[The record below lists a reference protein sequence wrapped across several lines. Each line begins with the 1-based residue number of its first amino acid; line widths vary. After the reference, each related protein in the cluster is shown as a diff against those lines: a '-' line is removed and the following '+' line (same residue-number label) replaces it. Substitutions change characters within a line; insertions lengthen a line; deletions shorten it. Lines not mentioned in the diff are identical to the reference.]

1 MSWFSKHPNW
11 LYLESLELS
20 NNSIYKESYQ
30 FIDRTLISCGEILV
44 HKEETERYCILIVY
58 PDATPYVPPSV
69 YLLQS
74 LLNEHEALKFSQ
86 ISPNKISE
94 AISDKVR
101 FFNRRHQNED
111 GSICFIEIGDL
122 HNETA
127 EIFKIKDIIKR
138 IRVWLAGRIPKDSRE
153 VELFYHF
160 SKRCREIQYLLPDL
174 FFDQEI
180 VKGTFYAGLSTIM
193 PANYFENNKLKKTY
207 VGILLT
213 GSNDAGLQI
222 PPKVYAGENFVFYA
236 NIPDPKK
243 IMQFLGG
250 KRDSQFKEDI
260 DKEKIIIGYWWDLSR
275 EPEPFSTINKL
286 AEYIGSG
293 NKENGFKELIESLES
308 DELRKPSDII
318 NIGLRFPGRW
328 QDKDWQMLRLEKG
341 SRCVLFKN
349 DFEEL
354 KNRLLDYSISSVY
367 QEYITEPYYHK
378 RNTGRADRNILKS
391 INISLIGC
399 GALGSEISDCLC
411 KAGIGSFLLVD
422 KEVFNAHNSIR
433 HCIGLNRVSFPKVL
447 ALAEYLSLHN
457 PFINI
462 DMKGCDIL
470 QEEFNNYFPSGF
482 IGVSSVADDNVE
494 SFLNEKSVEHNRTV
508 FYVRALRGGK
518 AARIFRIKPREDA
531 CMNCLALYLKEN
543 NDLFIDIEE
552 DKDLPVITNEC
563 NNSVRPASAAD
574 LKLIASITARI
585 IIDYLQGKGTD
596 KNHWILSTDSLEK
609 VKLKDSTWGVIHSRF
624 LPPHPKCVICQELK
638 EKKVFIWEEAY
649 ELMKKEAKDTK
660 NLETGGVLIGYIDK
674 NSEFVIRK
682 ATLPGPKAI
691 KKETYFLKDEE
702 FTQKELENSF
712 QNFGSEGLYLGEWHY
727 HPQGTNSPS
736 GIDVKSLTE
745 IAKQDTYRIDSPLLI
760 ILSPSF
766 ECALTIHDK
775 NGQCVKLP
783 IKVVNMGR
791 K

>member
-1 MSWFSKHPNW
+1 MSWFSKYPDW
-11 LYLESLELS
+11 LYSESLELS

-30 FIDRTLISCGEILV
+30 FIDKTLISCGEILV
-44 HKEETERYCILIVY
+44 HKEKTERYCILIVY
-58 PDATPYVPPSV
+58 PDATPYVPPSI
-69 YLLQS
+69 YLLRE
-74 LLNEHEALKFSQ
+74 LLSEADTKKLSQ
-86 ISPNKISE
+86 KSPNEIPS
-94 AISDKVR
+94 AVSDKVR

-111 GSICFIEIGDL
+111 GSICFVEIGDL

-127 EIFKIKDIIKR
+127 EKFEIKDILKR

-174 FFDQEI
+174 FFDQDI
-180 VKGTFYAGLSTIM
+180 VRGTFYAGLSTIM
-193 PANYFENNKLKKTY
+193 PANYFEKNILKKTY
-207 VGILLT
+207 VGIILSGT
-213 GSNDAGLQI
+213 NNSGIQI
-222 PPKVYAGENFVFYA
+222 LPKVYTRENYVFYA
-236 NIPDPKK
+236 NIPNPKK
-243 IMQFLGG
+243 IMQFLEGE
-250 KRDSQFKEDI
+250 KDFQVEKDI
-260 DKEKIIIGYWWDLSR
+260 NEEKIIIGYWWDLNR

-293 NKENGFKELIESLES
+293 SEEDGLKNLIESLKS
-308 DELRKPSDII
+308 ELKKSVDII

-328 QDKDWQMLRLEKG
+328 QDKDWQMLRLER
-341 SRCVLFKN
+341 SNRPILLKN

-354 KNRLLDYSISSVY
+354 RDRLLDYSISSVY
-367 QEYITEPYYHK
+367 QEYITEPYYHR
-378 RNTGRADRNILKS
+378 RNMGRADREILKS

-433 HCIGLNRVSFPKVL
+433 HCIGLNRVSFPKVF

-457 PFINI
+457 PFVNI
-462 DMKGCDIL
+462 DTKGCDIL
-470 QEEFNNYFPSGF
+470 QEEFNNYFPSEF
-482 IGVSSVADDNVE
+482 IAVSSIADDNVE
-494 SFLNEKSVEHNRTV
+494 SFLNEKSVEYNRTV
-508 FYVRALRGGK
+508 FYARALRGGK
-518 AARIFRIKPREDA
+518 AARIFRVKPKEDA

-543 NDLFIDIEE
+543 NDLFINIEE

-563 NNSVRPASAAD
+563 NNPVRPASAAD

-585 IIDYLQGKGTD
+585 IIDYLHGKGTD
-596 KNHWILSTDSLEK
+596 KNHWIWSTESLEK
-609 VKLKDSTWGVIHSRF
+609 VKLNDSTWGVIHSRF
-624 LPPHPKCVICQELK
+624 LPPHPKCVICQRLN
-638 EKKVFIWEEAY
+638 EKKVFICKEAY
-649 ELMKKEAKDTK
+649 ELIKKEVKSTK
-660 NLETGGVLIGYIDK
+660 QLETGGVLIGHINK
-674 NSEFVIRK
+674 NGEFVIRK
-682 ATLPGPKAI
+682 ATVPGPNAI
-691 KKETYFLKDEE
+691 KKETCFLKDEE
-702 FTQKELENSF
+702 FTQKELENAF
-712 QNFGSEGLYLGEWHY
+712 QNFGSKGLYLGEWHY

-766 ECALTIHDK
+766 EYALTIHDK

-783 IKVVNMGR
+783 MKVVDNI
-791 K
+791 

>member
-11 LYLESLELS
+11 LYSESLELS

-44 HKEETERYCILIVY
+44 HKEKTERYCILIVY
-58 PDATPYVPPSV
+58 PDATPYVPPSI
-69 YLLQS
+69 YLLRE
-74 LLNEHEALKFSQ
+74 LL
-86 ISPNKISE
+86 SE
-94 AISDKVR
+94 ADTKKLSQKTPNEIPSSVSDKVR

-111 GSICFIEIGDL
+111 GSLCFIEIGDL
-122 HNETA
+122 HNEIA

-160 SKRCREIQYLLPDL
+160 NKRCREIQYLLPDL

-180 VKGTFYAGLSTIM
+180 VKGRFYAGLSTIM
-193 PANYFENNKLKKTY
+193 PANYSENNILKKTY

-213 GSNDAGLQI
+213 GSNNAGLQI
-222 PPKVYAGENFVFYA
+222 PPKVYARENFIFYA
-236 NIPDPKK
+236 KIPDPKK
-243 IMQFLGG
+243 IMQYL
-250 KRDSQFKEDI
+250 E
-260 DKEKIIIGYWWDLSR
+260 EKIDYQFEKDIEKGEIILGYWWDLNR
-275 EPEPFSTINKL
+275 EPEPFSTINEL

-293 NKENGFKELIESLES
+293 NEEDGLKSLVESLKI
-308 DELRKPSDII
+308 ELKKLADII

-328 QDKDWQMLRLEKG
+328 QDKDWQMLRHERG
-341 SRCVLFKN
+341 NRSILFKN

-354 KNRLLDYSISSVY
+354 KDRLLDYSISSVY

-378 RNTGRADRNILKS
+378 RNMGRADRNILKS

-411 KAGIGSFLLVD
+411 KAGIGNFLLVD

-433 HCIGLNRVSFPKVL
+433 HCIGLNRVSFPKVF

-457 PFINI
+457 PFVNI
-462 DMKGCDIL
+462 DVKECDIL
-470 QEEFNNYFPSGF
+470 KEEFNNYFPSEF
-482 IGVSSVADDNVE
+482 IAVSSIADDNVE
-494 SFLNEKSVEHNRTV
+494 SFLNEKSIEYNRTV
-508 FYVRALRGGK
+508 FYARALRGGK
-518 AARIFRIKPREDA
+518 TARIFRVKPRKDA

-543 NDLFIDIEE
+543 NDLFINIEE

-563 NNSVRPASAAD
+563 NNPVRPASAAD

-585 IIDYLQGKGTD
+585 IIDYLQDKGTD
-596 KNHWILSTDSLEK
+596 KNHWIWNTESLEK
-609 VKLKDSTWGVIHSRF
+609 VNLDDSTWGVIHSRF
-624 LPPHPKCVICQELK
+624 LPPHPKCVICQGLN
-638 EKKVFIWEEAY
+638 EKKVFICKEAY
-649 ELMKKEAKDTK
+649 ELMKEEVKSTKD
-660 NLETGGVLIGYIDK
+660 LETGGVLVGHINK
-674 NSEFVIRK
+674 NGEFVIRK

-702 FTQKELENSF
+702 FTQKELENAF
-712 QNFGSEGLYLGEWHY
+712 QNFGNKGLYLGEWHY
-727 HPQGTNSPS
+727 HPQGKNSPS
-736 GIDVKSLTE
+736 GIDIKSLTE
-745 IAKQDTYRIDSPLLI
+745 IAKQDAYRIDSPLLI
-760 ILSPSF
+760 IFSPSF

-783 IKVVNMGR
+783 IKVVENI
-791 K
+791 

>member
-20 NNSIYKESYQ
+20 NNSIYKQSYQ
-30 FIDRTLISCGEILV
+30 FIDRTFISCGEILV
-44 HKEETERYCILIVY
+44 HKEKTERYCILIVY
-58 PDATPYVPPSV
+58 PDATPYVPPSI
-69 YLLQS
+69 YLLRE
-74 LLNEHEALKFSQ
+74 LL
-86 ISPNKISE
+86 SE
-94 AISDKVR
+94 ADTKKLSQKTPNVIPNAVSDKVR

-160 SKRCREIQYLLPDL
+160 SKRCREIQYLLPDI

-180 VKGTFYAGLSTIM
+180 VKGRFYAGLSTIM
-193 PANYFENNKLKKTY
+193 PANYFEDNKLKKTY

-213 GSNDAGLQI
+213 GSNNAGIQI
-222 PPKVYAGENFVFYA
+222 LPKVYTRENFVFYA

-243 IMQFLGG
+243 IMQFLEG
-250 KRDSQFKEDI
+250 KRDSQLI
-260 DKEKIIIGYWWDLSR
+260 DKEKIIIGYWWDICR

-286 AEYIGSG
+286 AEYISGSIEEG
-293 NKENGFKELIESLES
+293 GFKELIESLES
-308 DELRKPSDII
+308 ELREPADII

-328 QDKDWQMLRLEKG
+328 QDKDWQMLRLERG
-341 SRCVLFKN
+341 NRSVLFKN

-354 KNRLLDYSISSVY
+354 KDRLLDYSISSVY

-378 RNTGRADRNILKS
+378 RNMGRADRNILKS

-433 HCIGLNRVSFPKVL
+433 HCIGLNRVSFPKVF

-457 PFINI
+457 PFVNI
-462 DMKGCDIL
+462 DVKGCDIL
-470 QEEFNNYFPSGF
+470 KEEFNNYFPSEF
-482 IGVSSVADDNVE
+482 IAVSSIADDNVE

-508 FYVRALRGGK
+508 FYARALRGGK
-518 AARIFRIKPREDA
+518 AARIFRVKPREDA
-531 CMNCLALYLKEN
+531 CMNCLTLYLKEN
-543 NDLFIDIEE
+543 NDLFLNIEE

-563 NNSVRPASAAD
+563 NNPVRPASAAD

-585 IIDYLQGKGTD
+585 IIDYLHGKGTD
-596 KNHWILSTDSLEK
+596 KNHWIWSTDSLEK
-609 VKLKDSTWGVIHSRF
+609 VKLNDLTWGVIHSRF
-624 LPPHPKCVICQELK
+624 LPPHPKCVICQGLN
-638 EKKVFIWEEAY
+638 EKKVFICKEAY
-649 ELMKKEAKDTK
+649 ELMKEEVKSTK
-660 NLETGGVLIGYIDK
+660 NLETGGVLVGHINK
-674 NSEFVIRK
+674 NGEFVIRK
-682 ATLPGPKAI
+682 ATVPGPKAI
-691 KKETYFLKDEE
+691 KKETCFLKDEE
-702 FTQKELENSF
+702 FTQKELENAF
-712 QNFGSEGLYLGEWHY
+712 QNFGNKGLYLGEWHY
-727 HPQGTNSPS
+727 HPQGKNSPS
-736 GIDVKSLTE
+736 GMDIKSLTE

-760 ILSPSF
+760 IFSPSF

-783 IKVVNMGR
+783 IKVVENI
-791 K
+791 